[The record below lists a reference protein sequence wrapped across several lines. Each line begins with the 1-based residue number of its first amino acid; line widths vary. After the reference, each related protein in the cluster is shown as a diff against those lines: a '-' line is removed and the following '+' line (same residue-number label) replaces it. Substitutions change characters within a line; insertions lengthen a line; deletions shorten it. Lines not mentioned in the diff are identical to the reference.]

1 MYIHNIFIIIYNSGL
16 FDSKVHTQSL
26 LIAFICSWF
35 GSDCAKTKAREGII
49 SSLSWTSLLS
59 EHGLCVG
66 MIVERIPSPRVSG
79 HKHFAILMDHQLAYQ
94 GSTEDS
100 V

>member
-1 MYIHNIFIIIYNSGL
+1 
-16 FDSKVHTQSL
+16 
-26 LIAFICSWF
+26 
-35 GSDCAKTKAREGII
+35 
-49 SSLSWTSLLS
+49 
-59 EHGLCVG
+59 